1 MPSCH
6 PHLVFSRLN
15 LQLHPVA
22 GEPDLAL
29 ALGDLRPQHVHHLH
43 QATINQLMR
52 NPVAKFYVSSTT
64 KKPESLIF
72 FSPYFMVPKAWCI
85 NSAPTR
91 VRTFPSPPLQIT
103 QHKKPTQYACHCIDF
118 KK

>member
-52 NPVAKFYVSSTT
+52 IPVAKFYVSST
-64 KKPESLIF
+64 KKNRIPDFFLSLLYGSEGLVYK
-72 FSPYFMVPKAWCI
+72 FSSYPGASVPF
-85 NSAPTR
+85 P
-91 VRTFPSPPLQIT
+91 PSPNKTKQ
-103 QHKKPTQYACHCIDF
+103 KAYAIRMSLH
-118 KK
+118 